1 MWCVQFAVVAVV
13 VAALLPLAQLLLLL
27 LLRLLLLRLLL
38 VLLRLSTFFFVNFL
52 VSSDF
57 LLVKMRIE
65 RLYFP
70 LPRGWGQIGRGVC
83 TGEGEERRPHM
94 ILFHNLMPRTFVAC
108 RELCSNYANE
118 PEGPRLSERCF
129 NYARSTRV

>member
-1 MWCVQFAVVAVV
+1 MWCVQFGVVAVVV

-27 LLRLLLLRLLL
+27 LRLLLL

-52 VSSDF
+52 VFSDF

-65 RLYFP
+65 RL
-70 LPRGWGQIGRGVC
+70 LSSAEGVGEHRGV
-83 TGEGEERRPHM
+83 GGRRPHM
-94 ILFHNLMPRTFVAC
+94 ISFHNLMPRTFVAC